1 MSGSEAFAIWIDV
14 CSTGA
19 DLVDRQ
25 GGTKMDGIE
34 ECSFVSDVVG
44 ETACRVASMEKDVS
58 TDMES
63 SRISEV
69 EGDVDEDVAMEESS
83 SNIGCINAPAAFK
96 ISFLFNFF

>member
-34 ECSFVSDVVG
+34 ECFFVSDVVG
-44 ETACRVASMEKDVS
+44 
-58 TDMES
+58 
-63 SRISEV
+63 
-69 EGDVDEDVAMEESS
+69 GDCM
-83 SNIGCINAPAAFK
+83 
-96 ISFLFNFF
+96 